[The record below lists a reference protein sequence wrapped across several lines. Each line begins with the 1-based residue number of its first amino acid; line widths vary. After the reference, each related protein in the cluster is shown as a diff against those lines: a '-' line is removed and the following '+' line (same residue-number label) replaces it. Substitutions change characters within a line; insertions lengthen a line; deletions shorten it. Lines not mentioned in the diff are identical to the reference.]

1 MKSDKAF
8 LPKRDLFRD
17 LREFTWALSKMML
30 GNSDESNFP
39 QSPVDRHDL
48 HFQPLH
54 PSRYTY
60 LEPETTIYKWM
71 FGETTTFHVK
81 IWNHPIETPIYK
93 QMFQVPG
100 RCHRCNLYNPPA
112 FSLFTRGSTTA
123 TSVFSSVVKQELAKS
138 ADPPSIHGSPGGGV
152 VQKMPD
158 MTYLLGV
165 FEPAPW
171 EKYAEVKLGIISPG
185 IGMKIKNI

>member
-1 MKSDKAF
+1 
-8 LPKRDLFRD
+8 
-17 LREFTWALSKMML
+17 
-30 GNSDESNFP
+30 
-39 QSPVDRHDL
+39 
-48 HFQPLH
+48 
-54 PSRYTY
+54 
-60 LEPETTIYKWM
+60 M

-185 IGMKIKNI
+185 IGMKIKNIWNQHLVMMFHVHMGKYGLLVIPMTDDPDTRKPTSFLWMEMVISNHF